1 MVEAAVNVSDG
12 MEENVKRSL
21 YAGNYG
27 SQYQFQF
34 YYVDDCYICVQNG
47 Y

>member
-1 MVEAAVNVSDG
+1 MVEAAANVSDG

-27 SQYQFQF
+27 SNINFI
-34 YYVDDCYICVQNG
+34 YYVDSTCVQNG
-47 Y
+47 